1 MRVEPAPSPEPV
13 PAASARWHVSTSV
26 VSGLAPLGFVAA
38 GLYLCFLLAVPFLSP
53 ITWAVA
59 ICLTALPVHR
69 RIEHWVGRPNL
80 AAALSV
86 AIAGAAAVGILFFV
100 AQQLIREVA
109 DGAVFIEAMIRTGGW
124 RDAIADLPFLSG
136 IVEWLETRLNLADLA
151 SAVASWLTEQSTM
164 LLRGSATQ
172 IVMLVITFYLLFY
185 FFRDR
190 RLALDSFLGLSP
202 LSETETRQI
211 VDRFADTVHA
221 TIFGAVAVASVQ
233 GTLSGLMFWWLGLPL
248 PITWGIVMGIL
259 ALLPVV
265 GAAVVWVPTA
275 LFLALQG
282 SWFEAVVLALW
293 GALVVSTIDNL
304 IYPMLVGSRL
314 KLHTVLSLIG
324 ALGGLV
330 VFGAAGLVLG
340 PATIAVTLTCIEIL
354 SKSLN
359 ARGPIPSGERID
371 PAHDAVTERG

>member
-1 MRVEPAPSPEPV
+1 
-13 PAASARWHVSTSV
+13 
-26 VSGLAPLGFVAA
+26 VAA

-59 ICLTALPVHR
+59 SAVTALPLHR

-86 AIAGAAAVGILFFV
+86 TLAGAVALAILFFV
-100 AQQLIREVA
+100 AQQLVREVA
-109 DGAVFIEAMIRTGGW
+109 EGAAYLEAIIRTGGW
-124 RDAIADLPFLSG
+124 RDTVAELPFLSG
-136 IVEWLETRLNLADLA
+136 IIEWLETRLNLADLA
-151 SAVASWLTEQSTM
+151 GAVASWLTGQSTI

-172 IVMLVITFYLLFY
+172 IAMLVITFYLLFY

-190 RLALDSFLGLSP
+190 RHVLDAVIGLSP
-202 LSETETRQI
+202 LSDAETRQI
-211 VDRFADTVHA
+211 VRRFTDTVHA

-248 PITWGIVMGIL
+248 PITWGIVMGVL
-259 ALLPVV
+259 ALLPVF
-265 GAAVVWVPTA
+265 GAAIVWVPTA
-275 LFLALQG
+275 FFLALQG
-282 SWFEAVVLALW
+282 SWFEAIVLALW

-304 IYPMLVGSRL
+304 IYPMLVGNRL

-359 ARGPIPSGERID
+359 GGGPIPSAERID
-371 PAHDAVTERG
+371 LAQRATTEAS